1 MPLHP
6 LTNFEVLIY
15 QYGAKSNGFYSI
27 NKLFKIKDGAYM
39 INFDYYE
46 SIGTHLTALYVNA
59 ENVRILLHWIYWFD
73 ASR

>member
-27 NKLFKIKDGAYM
+27 NKLFKIKDGAYI
-39 INFDYYE
+39 INFD
-46 SIGTHLTALYVNA
+46 
-59 ENVRILLHWIYWFD
+59 
-73 ASR
+73 